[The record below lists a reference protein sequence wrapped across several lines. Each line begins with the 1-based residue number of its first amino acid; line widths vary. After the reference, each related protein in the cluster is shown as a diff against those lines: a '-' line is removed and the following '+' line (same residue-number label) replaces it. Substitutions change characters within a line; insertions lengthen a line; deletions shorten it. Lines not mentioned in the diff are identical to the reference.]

1 MRPWKCMTVGILAGV
16 LLWSGTVFGQSK
28 SPACPSTP
36 VKLEGQVVKIDV
48 GQGKLSVREADG
60 TIHEFQADKETL
72 EKYKIGDQITAQL
85 REVPAHCK

>member
-1 MRPWKCMTVGILAGV
+1 V
-16 LLWSGTVFGQSK
+16 
-28 SPACPSTP
+28 
-36 VKLEGQVVKIDV
+36 VKLDA

-72 EKYKIGDQITAQL
+72 EKYKVGDQITAQL

>member
-1 MRPWKCMTVGILAGV
+1 MLVGIVAGV
-16 LLWSGTVFGQSK
+16 LLSSGTVFGQSK
-28 SPACPSTP
+28 SPGCASTP
-36 VKLEGQVVKIDV
+36 VKLVGQVVKLDA

-72 EKYKIGDQITAQL
+72 EKYKVGDQITAQL